1 MYHGGDDFYTH
12 IIHKRYKKLN
22 TYRCELQGASGV
34 NVRRQEYEETDLKTE
49 GRGIFPLYAV
59 YSDIA

>member
-12 IIHKRYKKLN
+12 IIYKRYKKLN

-34 NVRRQEYEETDLKTE
+34 NVRREEYEETELKTE
-49 GRGIFPLYAV
+49 AGEISPLCCL
-59 YSDIA
+59 